1 MTATGYRFFT
11 VLRQNP
17 GHHSEGQDSEM
28 QDTPVSTMQTSATP
42 HTPPPSPHQARLREA
57 ASALE
62 ASFLSVMLGSA
73 GLGAARGPFGGGAG
87 EEQFSS
93 FLVQAYADEI
103 SARGGIGLAE
113 SLFDALKET
122 THAER

>member
-1 MTATGYRFFT
+1 
-11 VLRQNP
+11 
-17 GHHSEGQDSEM
+17 M
-28 QDTPVSTMQTSATP
+28 QDIALPNLQAPGAPS
-42 HTPPPSPHQARLREA
+42 PPPPTPEQARLRDA
-57 ASALE
+57 ATALE
-62 ASFLSVMLGSA
+62 ASFLAVMLDSA
-73 GLGAARGPFGGGAG
+73 GVGAARGPFGGGAG

-93 FLVQAYADEI
+93 FLVQAYAEEM